1 MQKKYL
7 VSLTDE
13 ERQELRT
20 LIKKGTLSARKL
32 TRAHI
37 LLRAD
42 EGAADDEIAASLHVA
57 RSTVERLRRRFVEGN
72 LDEALHERPRPGAK
86 RKLDSK
92 QEAHLIALACTDAPN
107 GRARWSMQL
116 LADELVQLGVVEAVS
131 DETVR
136 RTLKKTFSNRGRLK
150 NG

>member
-7 VSLTDE
+7 VTLTED
-13 ERQELRT
+13 ERQELRDLT
-20 LIKKGTLSARKL
+20 KKGTLSARKL

-42 EGAADDEIAASLHVA
+42 EGVTDDEIAKTFRVA

-86 RKLDSK
+86 RKLDTK
-92 QEAHLIALACTDAPN
+92 QEAHLIAIACSTAPE
-107 GRARWSMQL
+107 GQARWTLQL
-116 LADELVQLGVVEAVS
+116 LADELVQLGVVETVS

-136 RTLKKTFSNRGRLK
+136 RTLKKTFSSPGKSR

>member
-1 MQKKYL
+1 MRKKYL
-7 VSLTDE
+7 VTLSDE

-42 EGAADDEIAASLHVA
+42 EGAADGEIAASLHIA
-57 RSTVERLRRRFVEGN
+57 RSTVERLRRRLVEGN

-92 QEAHLIALACTDAPN
+92 QEAHLIALACTDAPD

-136 RTLKKTFSNRGRLK
+136 RTLKKTFSNPGRSK